1 MAAQSAQDLK
11 DPWLRSYFLTRLSSL
26 DRERSSFF
34 TTWQDLASQFA
45 PRRGRFLS
53 GANDSRR
60 GARKDRRIIDNTP
73 LLAARTM
80 ASGMMAGI
88 SSPARPWFRL
98 RLATETLNEQPG
110 VRAWLD
116 QVQRLMLEVFARSNL
131 YNCLHTLYGELGV
144 FGTGALWVDEDEE
157 TVVRGYTLTVG
168 EYWLA
173 SSRRLAVDTL
183 YRSMW
188 WTVRQIVDAFG
199 RDAVSAGVRANY
211 DAGILDL
218 EYEIIHAVEPN
229 PNAAPV
235 AARLPDDA
243 TFPWG
248 GRLTGQLPFRSV
260 WFERGQQGER
270 SLLKVSGYEE
280 FPTMAPR
287 WDVVGTDTWGS
298 GPGWVALGDSQQ
310 LQIQQ
315 RDKLQAI
322 QKMHKPPMVGPP
334 ELRNE
339 PASLL
344 PGGITYTS
352 DPTGK
357 AFRSAIDVRIDISHL
372 TEDIR
377 ETQERVKDA
386 FYANLFLM
394 MAESDRRE
402 ITAREI
408 DERHEE
414 KMLMLGPVLERLH
427 DELLDP
433 LVKRVFSIMARHRM
447 IPPPPRSVR
456 PQQLT
461 IEFISMLAQAQ
472 KAVAT
477 GAIERF
483 WQFGMQIAG
492 AKPEAMDRLDP
503 DGTMDAYAD
512 MTGVPAGLTV
522 ELDKARKVRAERAKA
537 QQQQASLANVQQL
550 AATAKNASQIDVGG
564 GANAVQL
571 ALGRS

>member
-1 MAAQSAQDLK
+1 L
-11 DPWLRSYFLTRLSSL
+11 
-26 DRERSSFF
+26 
-34 TTWQDLASQFA
+34 
-45 PRRGRFLS
+45 
-53 GANDSRR
+53 
-60 GARKDRRIIDNTP
+60 
-73 LLAARTM
+73 
-80 ASGMMAGI
+80 
-88 SSPARPWFRL
+88 
-98 RLATETLNEQPG
+98 
-110 VRAWLD
+110 
-116 QVQRLMLEVFARSNL
+116 
-131 YNCLHTLYGELGV
+131 
-144 FGTGALWVDEDEE
+144 
-157 TVVRGYTLTVG
+157 
-168 EYWLA
+168 
-173 SSRRLAVDTL
+173 
-183 YRSMW
+183 
-188 WTVRQIVDAFG
+188 
-199 RDAVSAGVRANY
+199 
-211 DAGILDL
+211 
-218 EYEIIHAVEPN
+218 
-229 PNAAPV
+229 
-235 AARLPDDA
+235 AARLPSDA
-243 TFPWG
+243 AFPWN

-260 WFERGQQGER
+260 WFERGQQGDR

-280 FPTMAPR
+280 FPAMAPR

-298 GPGWVALGDSQQ
+298 GPGWVALGDAQQ

-372 TEDIR
+372 SADIR

-433 LVKRVFSIMARHRM
+433 LVKRVFSIMARHNM
-447 IPPPPRSVR
+447 IPPPPRGVR

-483 WQFGMQIAG
+483 WQFGMQIAA

-512 MTGVPAGLTV
+512 MTGVPAGITV
-522 ELDKARKVRAERAKA
+522 ELDKALKVRAARAKA
-537 QQQQASLANVQQL
+537 QQQQAALANVQQL

-571 ALGRS
+571 ALGRV